1 MKTSSFEM
9 KNAPI
14 APTIS
19 ASKQQLSGDLT
30 MHTIPNHN
38 VPVIAGVEITSDAEG
53 RFNLNT
59 LHKASGQADHK
70 KPSEWLRTK
79 QAQELISELSGN
91 SHLGQEVIKSVKGGT
106 TPGTF
111 AHELLAVS
119 YAGWISPAFQL
130 QVNQIFIDYRTGKL
144 AAPAIDPMIA
154 LNDPA
159 FLRGTLLTYTEKVLT
174 LESQVQEM
182 KPDVDALHRIAK
194 SDGGTCITTAAKDL
208 QIRPKDLFAYL
219 GANGWIYRRTGGK
232 SWLAYQS
239 KIQSGLLEHKVTVI
253 SRGDGS
259 EKTVEQVLVTP
270 KGLAK
275 LSQLLT
281 QQAA

>member
-1 MKTSSFEM
+1 MNTLA
-9 KNAPI
+9 NYHA
-14 APTIS
+14 
-19 ASKQQLSGDLT
+19 
-30 MHTIPNHN
+30 
-38 VPVIAGVEITSDAEG
+38 PVIAGVEIATDSEG
-53 RFNLNT
+53 RFNLNA
-59 LHKASGQADHK
+59 LHKASGLGTNKAPAQ
-70 KPSEWLRTK
+70 WLRT
-79 QAQELISELSGN
+79 QAAQDLVQELTDMQICTSPLQS
-91 SHLGQEVIKSVKGGT
+91 SKGGLSQ
-106 TPGTF
+106 GTF

-119 YAGWISPAFQL
+119 YAGWISPPFQL
-130 QVNQIFIDYRTGKL
+130 QVNQKFIDYRTGRL
-144 AAPAIDPMIA
+144 AAPTIDPMTA

-159 FLRGTLLTYTEKVLT
+159 TMRGLLLGYTEKVLT
-174 LESQVQEM
+174 LENQVQGM

-194 SDGGTCITTAAKDL
+194 SDGGTCISTAAKDL

-219 GANGWIYRRTGGK
+219 SANGWIYRRAGGK

-239 KIQSGLLEHKVTVI
+239 KIQSGLLEHKVTVVT
-253 SRGDGS
+253 RGDGS

>member
-1 MKTSSFEM
+1 M
-9 KNAPI
+9 
-14 APTIS
+14 
-19 ASKQQLSGDLT
+19 QQLSGNLT
-30 MHTIPNHN
+30 KDNIANLDA
-38 VPVIAGVEITSDAEG
+38 PVIAGVTIATDNEG
-53 RFNLNT
+53 RFNLNA
-59 LHKASGQADHK
+59 LHKASRLGTNKAPAQ
-70 KPSEWLRTK
+70 WLRTK
-79 QAQELISELSGN
+79 AA
-91 SHLGQEVIKSVKGGT
+91 QEVINELQKETVQICIVSLEGRNG
-106 TPGTF
+106 GTF

-130 QVNQIFIDYRTGKL
+130 QVNQTFIDYRSGKL
-144 AAPAIDPMIA
+144 AATPIDPMMV

-159 FLRGTLLTYTEKVLT
+159 TMRGLLLGYTEKVLT
-174 LESQVQEM
+174 LENQVQEM
-182 KPDVDALHRIAK
+182 KPDVDALHRISK

-219 GANGWIYRRTGGK
+219 NANNWIYRRAGGK

-239 KIQSGLLEHKVTVI
+239 KIQSGLLEHKVTVVT
-253 SRGDGS
+253 RGDGS

-275 LSQLLT
+275 LSQLLN

>member
-1 MKTSSFEM
+1 M
-9 KNAPI
+9 N
-14 APTIS
+14 TIS
-19 ASKQQLSGDLT
+19 
-30 MHTIPNHN
+30 NHN
-38 VPVIAGVEITSDAEG
+38 APVIAGVEITTDDKG
-53 RFNLNT
+53 RYNLNA
-59 LHKASGQADHK
+59 LHKASGLREEKAPAK
-70 KPSEWLRTK
+70 WLRNK
-79 QAQELISELSGN
+79 QAQELIRELVD
-91 SHLGQEVIKSVKGGT
+91 GQICPSPLKSKKGGISQ
-106 TPGTF
+106 GTF

-130 QVNQIFIDYRTGKL
+130 QVNQTFIDYRSGKL
-144 AAPAIDPMIA
+144 AAPSINPMQV

-159 FLRGTLLTYTEKVLT
+159 AMRGLLLNYTEKVLT
-174 LESQVQEM
+174 LENQVQEM

-208 QIRPKDLFAYL
+208 QTRPKDLFTYL
-219 GANGWIYRRTGGK
+219 SAKGWIYRRAGGK

-239 KIQSGLLEHKVTVI
+239 KIQSGLLEHKVTVVT
-253 SRGDGS
+253 RGDGS

-275 LSQLLT
+275 LSQLLN